1 MVLVRVLNGNI
12 DNGSTCGIGPPSK
25 GDSSRRN
32 KRSRGS
38 SHTVVPS
45 SKDKDRNM
53 ADRKIPERESGIRTR
68 SELRPG
74 ALDSENK
81 ISPAI
86 ASRKV
91 KNRFISRQV

>member
-25 GDSSRRN
+25 GDSTRRN
-32 KRSRGS
+32 RRSRGS

-53 ADRKIPERESGIRTR
+53 ADRKTPERESGTRTR
-68 SELRPG
+68 SELRP
-74 ALDSENK
+74 EPWIRK
-81 ISPAI
+81 IKLVPRLRAE
-86 ASRKV
+86 K
-91 KNRFISRQV
+91 